1 MLKKTLSALALVT
14 AFSAVAEPI
23 LLPGGVVVNNPAV
36 PDNSNGLGNV
46 NSSLEFIQ
54 WFEVTNPDDAS
65 QSAIVGLDQVNST
78 TYGSLFG
85 TSSTATFGF
94 DDLSLFGAG
103 ELTLGNGS
111 GDLNC
116 GSCELTLSFG
126 GLGVDT
132 ANGGFNLDGQF
143 VNIYVSDLA
152 SDFDLSALFA
162 NKDNGAAADA
172 TQMANLMGGSLWLS
186 GTFDQLVYNADNN
199 PYNVTYSGLAAG
211 SLVAAVQVEP
221 TTAGTGIAN
230 DNVVTDSCTS
240 FGDFINF
247 DSFDALAFSLSSSF
261 VDGGATNQINTISR
275 QNSGDFSTNM
285 VSAPGSL
292 AILGAG
298 LLALARIRRSKK

>member
-1 MLKKTLSALALVT
+1 MGKRSTYRRIDKRNEKMLKKTLSALALVT

-94 DDLSLFGAG
+94 DDLSLFG
-103 ELTLGNGS
+103 
-111 GDLNC
+111 
-116 GSCELTLSFG
+116 

-132 ANGGFNLDGQF
+132 ANGGFNLDGSF

-152 SDFDLSALFA
+152 SDFD
-162 NKDNGAAADA
+162 
-172 TQMANLMGGSLWLS
+172 
-186 GTFDQLVYNADNN
+186 
-199 PYNVTYSGLAAG
+199 
-211 SLVAAVQVEP
+211 
-221 TTAGTGIAN
+221 
-230 DNVVTDSCTS
+230 
-240 FGDFINF
+240 
-247 DSFDALAFSLSSSF
+247 
-261 VDGGATNQINTISR
+261 
-275 QNSGDFSTNM
+275 
-285 VSAPGSL
+285 
-292 AILGAG
+292 
-298 LLALARIRRSKK
+298 

>member
-1 MLKKTLSALALVT
+1 MGKRSTYRRIDKRNEKMLKKTLSALALVT

-85 TSSTATFGF
+85 
-94 DDLSLFGAG
+94 AG

-132 ANGGFNLDGQF
+132 ANGGFNLDGSF

-186 GTFDQLVYNADNN
+186 GTFGQLVYNADNN
-199 PYNVTYSGLAAG
+199 PYNATYSGLAAG

-230 DNVVTDSCTS
+230 DNIVNDSLTS
-240 FGDFINF
+240 FGDFLNF

-292 AILGAG
+292 
-298 LLALARIRRSKK
+298 